1 MITEIK
7 KDFIS
12 KMTPEQFSARYKSS
26 EEYLIEFIP
35 DLFSYKTVLYIGA
48 CETRHLHLEKFF
60 LSGYSIDVLEAWYD
74 NCQWLQKFNKEKNW
88 IRKIIWNDVRELE
101 TGDVLDRNYDI
112 VFFWHG
118 LEHIFLE
125 QQENTIKWLKYY
137 TDKLLVLGCPYGN
150 FFQGEVNG
158 NPYEKHLCSIYS
170 KDLENLGFDIIAI
183 GYVDDPW
190 GYLIGFWKR
199 DENK

>member
-12 KMTPEQFSARYKSS
+12 KMTSEQFSARYKSS

-35 DLFSYKTVLYIGA
+35 DLFSHKTVLYIGA

-60 LSGYSIDVLEAWYD
+60 SSGYSIDVLEAWYD

-101 TGDVLDRNYDI
+101 TKEVLDRNYSVI
-112 VFFWHG
+112 FWYHG
-118 LEHIFLE
+118 PEHVYKEQLKNVLKRLE
-125 QQENTIKWLKYY
+125 YY
-137 TDKLLVLGCPYGN
+137 STKLVVLGCPYGE
-150 FFQGEVNG
+150 FPQGAERG
-158 NPYEKHLCSIYS
+158 NPYEEHLASLLPE
-170 KDLENLGFDIIAI
+170 DFDNLEYNVVTI
-183 GYVDDPW
+183 GYKDDPW
-190 GYLIGFWKR
+190 GYIIAWK
-199 DENK
+199 KL